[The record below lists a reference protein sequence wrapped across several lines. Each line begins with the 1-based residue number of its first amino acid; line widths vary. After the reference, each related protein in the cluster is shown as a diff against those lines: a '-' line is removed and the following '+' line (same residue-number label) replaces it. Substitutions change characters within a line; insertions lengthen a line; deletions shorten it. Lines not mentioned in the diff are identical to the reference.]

1 MALPVGMTVQFLSHL
16 HAYLLMLSVSIYML
30 LLLLNFSEVR
40 FCVCWHFHDTCTGS
54 WTRMLSLYAVVAMLT
69 GSGQDQF
76 ISAAATAVIFTWVT
90 FLKYL
95 FALKDSKICL
105 KDLIWLLNRKPIIVL
120 LFKSSNKIEEK
131 YLQSTTDTVRRTIV
145 IFSNKIRQ
153 LTSLLNCPPLNKQR
167 TTLAVGKAFWGW
179 LTCRIFCNIK
189 PIGLVGISC
198 LKQK

>member
-1 MALPVGMTVQFLSHL
+1 MALLVGMTVQFLSHL

-30 LLLLNFSEVR
+30 LLLLIFSEVR

-54 WTRMLSLYAVVAMLT
+54 WTGMLSLYAVVAMLT
-69 GSGQDQF
+69 GSRQDQF
-76 ISAAATAVIFTWVT
+76 ISATATAVILTWVT

-131 YLQSTTDTVRRTIV
+131 YLQSTTDTVRRTILLLKHSMKRNCSRYFDPV
-145 IFSNKIRQ
+145 REAFAVLKLALCLQLRRGIYTVKFSMG
-153 LTSLLNCPPLNKQR
+153 
-167 TTLAVGKAFWGW
+167 LA
-179 LTCRIFCNIK
+179 T
-189 PIGLVGISC
+189 
-198 LKQK
+198 

>member
-30 LLLLNFSEVR
+30 LLLLNFSEVI

-69 GSGQDQF
+69 GSRQDQF
-76 ISAAATAVIFTWVT
+76 ISATATAVIFTWVT

-131 YLQSTTDTVRRTIV
+131 YLQSTTDTVRRTILLLKHSMKRNCSRYFDPV
-145 IFSNKIRQ
+145 REAFAVLKLALCLQLRRGIYTVKFS
-153 LTSLLNCPPLNKQR
+153 TG
-167 TTLAVGKAFWGW
+167 LA
-179 LTCRIFCNIK
+179 T
-189 PIGLVGISC
+189 
-198 LKQK
+198 